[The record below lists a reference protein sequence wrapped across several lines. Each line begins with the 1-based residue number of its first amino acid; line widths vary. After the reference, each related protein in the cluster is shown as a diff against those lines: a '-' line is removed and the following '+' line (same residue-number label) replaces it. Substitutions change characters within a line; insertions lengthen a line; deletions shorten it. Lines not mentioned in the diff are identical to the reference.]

1 MYLKHSAHSIL
12 HLIHILQVKASVK
25 VTTPKGRFVEQPSR
39 AEFVERN
46 NSSSFK
52 VNKQL
57 LSALHTLHTVRS
69 IILYLLIHF
78 SGVVCLPC
86 TAEYKVPEI
95 DLSQHIG

>member
-25 VTTPKGRFVEQPSR
+25 VTTPRGRFVEQPSR

-69 IILYLLIHF
+69 IILYL
-78 SGVVCLPC
+78 VCRPGSQWWTPC
-86 TAEYKVPEI
+86 RT
-95 DLSQHIG
+95 LSALGFHLQ